1 MFQPPQN
8 LMGCQ
13 TPVLRSDL
21 AGSSIAG
28 MFPQSICK
36 LAEGWTPVA
45 KAVWDTLFYHV
56 FCGYFMRMWVVNGL
70 CVLFQRCC
78 LSTNPYSSNPYSL
91 NLQKPEESVHWLT
104 AIRWMHRKNQGAN
117 SDFVIFWIEH
127 FFSLR
132 WDFHGHLKTV
142 LRERKN
148 HNASE
153 DVNARSNKA
162 FVVSH
167 ISPLKSLC
175 WSENV
180 LSRKR

>member
-1 MFQPPQN
+1 MSNPGPQEWSGGQFHRRN
-8 LMGCQ
+8 VSSIHLQAGRRVDPRGKSCLGY
-13 TPVLRSDL
+13 PVLS
-21 AGSSIAG
+21 
-28 MFPQSICK
+28 C
-36 LAEGWTPVA
+36 V
-45 KAVWDTLFYHV
+45 
-56 FCGYFMRMWVVNGL
+56 FMRMWVVNGL

-127 FFSLR
+127 FFLR
-132 WDFHGHLKTV
+132 WDFHGHLKNV

-148 HNASE
+148 NNASE

>member
-127 FFSLR
+127 FF
-132 WDFHGHLKTV
+132 LKMGFSWTSQKRAE
-142 LRERKN
+142 REK
-148 HNASE
+148 
-153 DVNARSNKA
+153 
-162 FVVSH
+162 
-167 ISPLKSLC
+167 KS
-175 WSENV
+175 
-180 LSRKR
+180 